1 MPYEFL
7 KINRLKYKVRKF
19 TVECLK
25 EKERDGR
32 FEGGILVIISADQND
47 DCGYLFSITN
57 TGDLDFNDVDINYDF
72 LLDAWHFG
80 YGGHGSTY
88 CKIKKIEGELLFLK
102 HLAPGETVQVV
113 RKGYG
118 CHQQFVGNRVDYV
131 RLEYKTVAQELIRK
145 ELAVIVD
152 LPGAKDGER
161 VSRKRR

>member
-25 EKERDGR
+25 EKERDGC
-32 FEGGILVIISADQND
+32 FEGRILVIISADQND

-57 TGDLDFNDVDINYDF
+57 TGDLDFNDVVIDYDF

-80 YGGHGSTY
+80 YGGHGSVY
-88 CKIKKIEGELLFLK
+88 VKKKKIEGELLFLN

-131 RLEYKTVAQELIRK
+131 RLEYRTTDQELIKK

-152 LPGAKDGER
+152 LPGAKDGDR
-161 VSRKRR
+161 ISKKRH